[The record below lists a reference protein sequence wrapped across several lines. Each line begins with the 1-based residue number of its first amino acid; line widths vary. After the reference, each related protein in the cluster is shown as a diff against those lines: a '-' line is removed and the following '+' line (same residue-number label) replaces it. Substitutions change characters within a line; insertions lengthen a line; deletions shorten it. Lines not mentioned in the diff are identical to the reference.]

1 MCNIFPLKCYNCANA
16 VSVRLIVVVVRK
28 VHIAIT
34 VEVGVVSV
42 ARTVLAGTPV
52 VLIAFCYQCILY

>member
-1 MCNIFPLKCYNCANA
+1 MCNIFPLKCYNGANA
-16 VSVRLIVVVVRK
+16 VRVRLIVVVRK